1 MNWKEMFSSMND
13 KNIRTENQEVK
24 IDMPQTEDRLT
35 EQTQEIRQSNVEMET
50 AINQIAD
57 AIQKELHGGVES
69 KMKELLSPIDKKLN
83 SLYQAIEL
91 LGNNQQ
97 HILKNQ
103 VNTTK
108 EVLTE
113 KENIAVI
120 AEKQEETI
128 QKQHNSLLKF
138 QEDVIYKIQ
147 KNLIMEL
154 IGISD
159 NIRMMIQNKE
169 NDADYDLLEEVRK
182 LGEWVDASLSNNSV
196 RKYQDADIDNTIF
209 NRKRQELVDKE
220 ETSDE
225 NKHKTYKTIAPGYVW
240 TLPYLVVN
248 SDVQLKKILE
258 ENGSPQMFSY
268 VIRPEE
274 IVELVYKNKT
284 EE

>member
-1 MNWKEMFSSMND
+1 MNCKEMFSSMND
-13 KNIRTENQEVK
+13 KNMRTEDQEVK
-24 IDMPQTEDRLT
+24 TDMPQTEDRLT
-35 EQTQEIRQSNVEMET
+35 EQTQEIHQSNVEMET
-50 AINQIAD
+50 AINQMAD
-57 AIQKELHGGVES
+57 AIQKELYEGVES
-69 KMKELLSPIDKKLN
+69 KIKELLSPIDEKLN
-83 SLYQAIEL
+83 SLYQTIEL
-91 LGNNQQ
+91 LGNSQQ
-97 HILKNQ
+97 QILKNQ
-103 VNTTK
+103 VDMAK
-108 EVLTE
+108 EGLTE
-113 KENIAVI
+113 KEKIAVI

-196 RKYQDADIDNTIF
+196 RKYQDADIDNTVF

>member
-13 KNIRTENQEVK
+13 KNMRTEDQEVK
-24 IDMPQTEDRLT
+24 TDMPQTEDRLT
-35 EQTQEIRQSNVEMET
+35 EQTQEIHQSNVEMET
-50 AINQIAD
+50 AINQMAD
-57 AIQKELHGGVES
+57 AIQKELYEGVES
-69 KMKELLSPIDKKLN
+69 KIKELLSPIDEKLN
-83 SLYQAIEL
+83 SLYQTIEL
-91 LGNNQQ
+91 LGNSQQ
-97 HILKNQ
+97 QILKNQ
-103 VNTTK
+103 VDMAK
-108 EVLTE
+108 EDLTE
-113 KENIAVI
+113 KEKIAVI

-128 QKQHNSLLKF
+128 QKQHNSSLKF

-196 RKYQDADIDNTIF
+196 RKYQDADIDNTVF

>member
-1 MNWKEMFSSMND
+1 MSWKDIFSLMND
-13 KNIRTENQEVK
+13 KNMRTEEQEVK
-24 IDMPQTEDRLT
+24 IDMPQKEDRLT
-35 EQTQEIRQSNVEMET
+35 EQTEEIHKSDVEKENVISQM
-50 AINQIAD
+50 AD
-57 AIQKELHGGVES
+57 AIQKELYGCVES
-69 KMKELLSPIDKKLN
+69 KMKEMLSPIAEKLN
-83 SLYQAIEL
+83 SLYQTIEL
-91 LGNNQQ
+91 LGNSQQ
-97 HILKNQ
+97 QILKNQ
-103 VNTTK
+103 VDTAK

-113 KENIAVI
+113 KEDITVI
-120 AEKQEETI
+120 VEKQEETI

-196 RKYQDADIDNTIF
+196 RKYQDTNIDNTVF

-220 ETSDE
+220 ETNDE

-248 SDVQLKKILE
+248 SEVQLKKILE

-274 IVELVYKNKT
+274 IVELVNKNKT

>member
-1 MNWKEMFSSMND
+1 MSWKNMFASMND
-13 KNIRTENQEVK
+13 KNIRMEDQEAQ

-35 EQTQEIRQSNVEMET
+35 EQTQEIHKSNVDIENVISQM
-50 AINQIAD
+50 AD
-57 AIQKELHGGVES
+57 AIQKELHGCVES
-69 KMKELLSPIDKKLN
+69 KIKEALSLIDEKFN

-91 LGNNQQ
+91 LRNSQQ
-97 HILKNQ
+97 QVLKNQ
-103 VNTTK
+103 ADTAK
-108 EVLTE
+108 EALTE
-113 KENIAVI
+113 KEKITVI

-196 RKYQDADIDNTIF
+196 RKYQDADIDNTVF

>member
-13 KNIRTENQEVK
+13 KNMRTEDQEVK
-24 IDMPQTEDRLT
+24 TDMPQTEDRLT
-35 EQTQEIRQSNVEMET
+35 EQTQEIHQSNVEMET
-50 AINQIAD
+50 AINQMAD
-57 AIQKELHGGVES
+57 AIQKELYEGVES
-69 KMKELLSPIDKKLN
+69 KIKELLSPIDEKLN
-83 SLYQAIEL
+83 SLYQTIEL
-91 LGNNQQ
+91 LGNSQQ
-97 HILKNQ
+97 QILKNQ
-103 VNTTK
+103 VDMAK
-108 EVLTE
+108 EGLTE
-113 KENIAVI
+113 KEKIAVI

-196 RKYQDADIDNTIF
+196 RKYQDADIDNTVF

>member
-13 KNIRTENQEVK
+13 KNMRTEEQEVK
-24 IDMPQTEDRLT
+24 INMLQTEDRLT

-50 AINQIAD
+50 AINQMAD
-57 AIQKELHGGVES
+57 AIQKELYEGVES
-69 KMKELLSPIDKKLN
+69 KIKELLSPIDEKLN
-83 SLYQAIEL
+83 SLYQTIEL
-91 LGNNQQ
+91 LGNSQQ
-97 HILKNQ
+97 QILKNQ
-103 VNTTK
+103 VDMAK
-108 EVLTE
+108 EGLTE
-113 KENIAVI
+113 KEKIAVI

-196 RKYQDADIDNTIF
+196 RKYQDADIDNTVF

>member
-13 KNIRTENQEVK
+13 KNMRTEDQEVK
-24 IDMPQTEDRLT
+24 TDMPQTEDRLT
-35 EQTQEIRQSNVEMET
+35 EQTQEIHQSNVEMET
-50 AINQIAD
+50 AINQMAD
-57 AIQKELHGGVES
+57 AIQKELYEGVES
-69 KMKELLSPIDKKLN
+69 KIKELLSPIDEKLN
-83 SLYQAIEL
+83 SLYQTIEL
-91 LGNNQQ
+91 LGNSQQ
-97 HILKNQ
+97 QILKNQ
-103 VNTTK
+103 VDMAK
-108 EVLTE
+108 EDLTE
-113 KENIAVI
+113 KEKIAVI

-196 RKYQDADIDNTIF
+196 RKYQDADIDNTVF

>member
-1 MNWKEMFSSMND
+1 MSWKDMFSSMND
-13 KNIRTENQEVK
+13 KNMRTEDQEVK
-24 IDMPQTEDRLT
+24 IDMPQAEDRLT
-35 EQTQEIRQSNVEMET
+35 EQTQEIPKSNADIENVISQM
-50 AINQIAD
+50 AD
-57 AIQKELHGGVES
+57 AIQKELHGCVES
-69 KMKELLSPIDKKLN
+69 KIKEALSLIDEKFN

-91 LGNNQQ
+91 LRNSQQ
-97 HILKNQ
+97 QVLKSQ
-103 VNTTK
+103 ADTAK
-108 EVLTE
+108 EALTE
-113 KENIAVI
+113 KEKITVI

-169 NDADYDLLEEVRK
+169 DDVDYDLLGEVRK

-196 RKYQDADIDNTIF
+196 RKYQDADIDNTVF